1 METSQSR
8 NISVLEPIGAAVDKT
23 SEILFRP
30 FALSKWFA
38 LGLIVWLAALGS
50 GGGGG
55 GGNFNYGFNERGG
68 NFQNEMNELKN
79 AVLSNLLVI
88 LMVGSAVAL
97 FILVLSVVL
106 LWIRTRFQ
114 FIFLNSVAKNST
126 DIGDPWR
133 RYASQGNS
141 LFLFKLILMFI
152 NIAGI
157 LCFVIP
163 LVLIIVAM
171 AQTDFKVIAA
181 GQIVIGALIVL
192 GIVVVGLLF
201 SMVYN
206 LTTDLV
212 VPMMYIQNL
221 SVTQG
226 WKRLL
231 KLLSEHLGV
240 MILYLLF
247 IFLISIAL
255 GIGTAAIGFAACC
268 CFCCVSWV
276 FLIPLVGGYLFTVLT
291 LPLWVWRRAYSASFL
306 AQFGPEYN
314 VFYNP
319 QAPVTP
325 IPVTVTPK
333 DPNEPPHSPELD
345 FM

>member
-30 FALSKWFA
+30 FVLSKWFA
-38 LGLIVWLAALGS
+38 LGLVVWLAALGS
-50 GGGGG
+50 GGG

-68 NFQNEMNELKN
+68 NFHNEMNELKN
-79 AVLSNLLVI
+79 AVVSNLPVI

-97 FILVLSVVL
+97 FILVLSIVF

-114 FIFLNSVAKNST
+114 FIFLNSVAQNST
-126 DIGDPWR
+126 EIGNPWR
-133 RYASQGNS
+133 RYAAQGNS

-163 LVLIIVAM
+163 LVLIILAL
-171 AQTDFKVIAA
+171 AETDFKVIAA
-181 GQIVIGALIVL
+181 GQIVIAALIVL
-192 GIVVVGLLF
+192 GIVIVSLLF
-201 SMVYN
+201 SIVYN

-212 VPMMYIQNL
+212 VPVMYIQNL

-231 KLLSEHLGV
+231 KLMSEHLGA

-255 GIGTAAIGFAACC
+255 GMGTAAIGVAACC
-268 CFCCVSWV
+268 CLCCVSWV

-291 LPLWVWRRAYSASFL
+291 LPLWVWRRAYSAFFM
-306 AQFGPEYN
+306 AQFGPEYS
-314 VFYNP
+314 VFSNP
-319 QAPVTP
+319 QAAVVPVH
-325 IPVTVTPK
+325 VTVTPK